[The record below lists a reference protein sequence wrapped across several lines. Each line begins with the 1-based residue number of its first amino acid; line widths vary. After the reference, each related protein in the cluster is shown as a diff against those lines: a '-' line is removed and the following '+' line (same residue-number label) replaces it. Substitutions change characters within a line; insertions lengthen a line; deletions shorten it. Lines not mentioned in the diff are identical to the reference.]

1 MAVVIDLA
9 PYLRTRQPLPAEPA
23 GQVAEILFYT
33 GIRYERTPE
42 AEPAV
47 APTMR
52 RRRSAA
58 AKLAGAKSVRQ
69 PA

>member
-9 PYLRTRQPLPAEPA
+9 PYLRMQRPVPVDPA
-23 GQVAEILFYT
+23 GQVAEILLFM
-33 GIRYERTPE
+33 GVRYERTPE
-42 AEPAV
+42 AEPVV
-47 APTMR
+47 APAMR